1 MEFVRLAGGLL
12 WKEERVAVIHR
23 PRQDD
28 WSLPKGRVDAGESWE
43 EAALREVEEETGCE
57 ARIRSFAGAGV
68 YVPRRTPRIALYW
81 NLELVQEGPLA
92 GTGEVDALEW
102 LEPRDAA
109 GRLDEDLER
118 RLVERALAPA
128 GPARPSAE
136 VAAAR
141 ADLLRAL
148 LDSGGAPAA
157 IGPALEL
164 LDRAE
169 AADAGDS
176 RRLLEAARRLALF
189 ALSGEEL
196 ALQAQ
201 VLRARARGL
210 AAWRSRAVRRILP
223 KGARPSAEAV
233 YVAAQVCD
241 EEREPKGPGRR
252 AWIPLGLIAALC
264 GAAAGAAVAFALR

>member
-68 YVPRRTPRIALYW
+68 YVPRRTPRIAL
-81 NLELVQEGPLA
+81 
-92 GTGEVDALEW
+92 
-102 LEPRDAA
+102 
-109 GRLDEDLER
+109 
-118 RLVERALAPA
+118 
-128 GPARPSAE
+128 
-136 VAAAR
+136 
-141 ADLLRAL
+141 
-148 LDSGGAPAA
+148 
-157 IGPALEL
+157 
-164 LDRAE
+164 
-169 AADAGDS
+169 
-176 RRLLEAARRLALF
+176 F

-252 AWIPLGLIAALC
+252 AWIGLGLIAAFC
-264 GAAAGAAVAFALR
+264 GAAA